1 MTVTVPLTC
10 FQQQKLVSLS
20 GIMIAESGV
29 RRLRA
34 PLKHNTILCSVQG
47 TAVTGF
53 VFQGCNSVKM
63 TDCLVLAAYALL
75 MLGVGAFSSRQ
86 NKTADDYLLGGRR
99 MSPIA
104 LGLSLFATLVSTL
117 SYLGNP
123 GEMIAH
129 GPMMLT
135 QSAAH
140 PLIFVIVGYGLIP
153 LLMRQPVTSAYE
165 LLESRLGASIRS
177 AGAGVFLL
185 LRLGWMATILFATSS
200 VVLVPLLGLEP
211 NWTPWLCVIIGVITA
226 LYSSIGGLKA
236 VVMTDTI
243 QSITMLAGAVVTL
256 AVITLRMGGVSE
268 WWPSTW
274 PSHWQE
280 PSWGFDPG
288 PRVSFGILMVST
300 TLWYVCTN
308 GSDQMSM
315 QRFLST
321 RDASAARKTL
331 LVSQIMDLTVMVL
344 LGLTGIAVLGFYRAH
359 PPELATGQTLHS
371 IGDQLFPMFIM
382 TQMPAGLSGLVLAA
396 ILSAALSSLSSGV
409 NSACAVLDKDFL
421 SRRAG
426 YSTSDAET
434 VSRLKWLTWLISA
447 IAIAL
452 SMLNLLFVGNLVER
466 CFKLI
471 NLLTAPLFVLFFLA
485 LFVPWANAF
494 GAWLGLLTS
503 IATAVSIAYSKDL
516 GLPLTVSFVWIIPC
530 SLLVGITVG
539 TVASGIARRARLG

>member
-1 MTVTVPLTC
+1 MKVLDW
-10 FQQQKLVSLS
+10 LV
-20 GIMIAESGV
+20 I
-29 RRLRA
+29 
-34 PLKHNTILCSVQG
+34 
-47 TAVTGF
+47 
-53 VFQGCNSVKM
+53 
-63 TDCLVLAAYALL
+63 AAYAAL
-75 MLGVGAFSSRQ
+75 MLAVGAFFSRQ
-86 NKTADDYLLGGRR
+86 NKTADDYLLGGRKI
-99 MSPIA
+99 SPIA

-123 GEMIAH
+123 GEMIAN
-129 GPMMLT
+129 GPMIMT

-165 LLESRLGASIRS
+165 LLETRLGMSIRL

-200 VVLVPLLGLEP
+200 VVLVPLLGLDLH
-211 NWTPWLCVIIGVITA
+211 WTPWLCILLGLITA
-226 LYSSIGGLKA
+226 LYSSTGGLKA
-236 VVMTDTI
+236 VVVTDAI
-243 QSITMLAGAVVTL
+243 QSITMLAGAVITL
-256 AVITLRMGGVSE
+256 AVITVTMGGVSE
-268 WWPSTW
+268 WWPTVW

-280 PSWGFDPG
+280 PSWGFDTK
-288 PRVSFGILMVST
+288 PRVSFGILMIST

-308 GSDQMSM
+308 GSDQMSI

-331 LVSQIMDLTVMVL
+331 FVSQVTDVSVSLL
-344 LGLTGIAVLGFYRAH
+344 LGLTGIAVMGFYQAH
-359 PPELATGQTLHS
+359 PSELAAGQSLHS
-371 IGDQLFPMFIM
+371 IGDQLFPKFIM

-409 NSACAVLDKDFL
+409 NSACAVLEKDFL
-421 SRRAG
+421 SRRPG
-426 YSTSDAET
+426 CSSSDTAT
-434 VSRLKWLTWLISA
+434 VTRLKWLTWLVA
-447 IAIAL
+447 LIAVAL

-485 LFVPWANAF
+485 LFVSWANAF
-494 GAWLGLLTS
+494 GAWLGLLAS

-516 GLPLTVSFVWIIPC
+516 GLPLTISFVWIIPC

-539 TVASGIARRARLG
+539 SVASGLTGRTPLESNR

>member
-1 MTVTVPLTC
+1 M
-10 FQQQKLVSLS
+10 
-20 GIMIAESGV
+20 E
-29 RRLRA
+29 
-34 PLKHNTILCSVQG
+34 IL
-47 TAVTGF
+47 
-53 VFQGCNSVKM
+53 
-63 TDCLVLAAYALL
+63 DWLVLAAYALL
-75 MLGVGAFSSRQ
+75 MLGIGAFYSRQ

-99 MSPIA
+99 MSPVA
-104 LGLSLFATLVSTL
+104 LGFSLFATLVSTL

-123 GEMIAH
+123 GEMITH
-129 GPMMLT
+129 GPMMAT

-140 PLIFVIVGYGLIP
+140 PLVYLIVGYGLIP

-165 LLESRLGASIRS
+165 LLETRLGKSIRK
-177 AGAGVFLL
+177 AGAAVFLL

-211 NWTPWLCVIIGVITA
+211 YWTPWLCILIGVITA
-226 LYSSIGGLKA
+226 LYSSTGGLKA
-236 VVMTDTI
+236 VVMTDAI
-243 QSITMLAGAVVTL
+243 QSVTMLAGAVVTL
-256 AVITLRMGGVSE
+256 GVITLSMGGVAA
-268 WWPSTW
+268 WWPTEW
-274 PSHWQE
+274 PEHWQE
-280 PSWGFDPG
+280 PNWGFDPNA
-288 PRVSFGILMVST
+288 RVSFGMLMVST

-308 GSDQMSM
+308 GSDQMSI

-321 RDASAARKTL
+321 RDAAAARKTL
-331 LVSQIMDLTVMVL
+331 LVSQVTDATVMVL

-359 PPELATGQTLHS
+359 PPELAEGQALSS
-371 IGDQLFPMFIM
+371 IGDQLFPRFIM

-409 NSACAVLDKDFL
+409 NSACCVLEKDFL
-421 SRRAG
+421 SG
-426 YSTSDAET
+426 HLEDSSSDAET
-434 VSRLKWLTWLISA
+434 VSRLRWLTWLVSA

-503 IATAVSIAYSKDL
+503 IATAVLIAYSKDL
-516 GLPLTVSFVWIIPC
+516 ALPVTVSFVWIIPC

-539 TVASGIARRARLG
+539 TLASGLIRRPTSGAPV